1 MGQMQPNKQVVPKTN
16 KQQTHK
22 RENKQE
28 NGKEPRSK
36 QTSMDLNITHEKEQ
50 TCHKQAKRKKKSK
63 PFIETWMYGCRP
75 RPLDVDLHPTQKPNT
90 RNRHKQEKQSY
101 KAPGIASKQSF
112 KHMNM

>member
-36 QTSMDLNITHEKEQ
+36 QTSTDLKHKHVAKQTH
-50 TCHKQAKRKKKSK
+50 A
-63 PFIETWMYGCRP
+63 
-75 RPLDVDLHPTQKPNT
+75 
-90 RNRHKQEKQSY
+90 
-101 KAPGIASKQSF
+101 
-112 KHMNM
+112 

>member
-16 KQQTHK
+16 MQQTHK

-50 TCHKQAKRKKKSK
+50 TWHKQAKRKKNPNPLLKL
-63 PFIETWMYGCRP
+63 GCMDVG
-75 RPLDVDLHPTQKPNT
+75 LDH
-90 RNRHKQEKQSY
+90 
-101 KAPGIASKQSF
+101 
-112 KHMNM
+112 